1 MVRMS
6 DILKKVE
13 QRNLENEQQ
22 KPAEETPA
30 QPAPQAPPAPEQA
43 APQAP
48 AQPASAQPTPPAP
61 PAPEQAAPQ
70 APAQPA
76 SAQPAPP
83 APTAPEQPATLP
95 PSPADTASPASKH
108 GIRLSR
114 PGLERAAGLNNE
126 QAIHLYLKTL
136 DCVKDLF
143 QKVKNDVAIV
153 EEDQDIINFVEQFVD
168 QQLLDNDNI
177 IGMISLPA
185 DKNYLYNHAINV
197 CLISVEIGIALG
209 YKREELVDLGVAA
222 ILYDIGMI
230 KYDEIY
236 SQPRVLTPEEREQ
249 IKGHTAASFEILKKF
264 KHISPRVATVAYQEH
279 ERQDGSGYP
288 CGLKGDSI
296 DEYVKILA
304 VADVYD
310 AITHPRPHRKEM
322 QPYDALNLVIQSKDV
337 LDAKG
342 VRAFI
347 ERICC
352 PYPIGCYV
360 KLSSGEKGMVVGRNI
375 GTAFRPIV
383 EIIYNLNR
391 ESAEMTRIIDLN
403 KHPAIYI
410 KDYMTKGEM
419 EEMLG

>member
-13 QRNLENEQQ
+13 QRNLESEQP
-22 KPAEETPA
+22 KPAEA
-30 QPAPQAPPAPEQA
+30 
-43 APQAP
+43 
-48 AQPASAQPTPPAP
+48 
-61 PAPEQAAPQ
+61 

-76 SAQPAPP
+76 SAQPAPTAPAQP
-83 APTAPEQPATLP
+83 APPAPQAPAQPPAAEQAAQPAPPESPPAPEQPAP
-95 PSPADTASPASKH
+95 QSPAEVDTDSPASKH

-114 PGLERAAGLNNE
+114 PGLDRAAGLNNE
-126 QAIHLYLKTL
+126 QAIHLYLKAL

-143 QKVKNDVAIV
+143 QKVKADVAIV
-153 EEDQDIINFVEQFVD
+153 EEDQDIINYVEQFVD

-177 IGMISLPA
+177 IGMISLPS
-185 DKNYLYNHAINV
+185 DKNYLYNHAVNV

-209 YKREELVDLGVAA
+209 YKREELVDLGAAA
-222 ILYDIGMI
+222 ILYDIGMV

-236 SQPRVLTPEEREQ
+236 SQPRVLTAEEREQ
-249 IKGHTAASFEILKKF
+249 IKGHTAVSFEILKKF

-391 ESAEMTRIIDLN
+391 DNTEMTRIIDLN

-410 KDYMTKGEM
+410 KDYMTKDEM

>member
-13 QRNLENEQQ
+13 QRNLQSEQQ
-22 KPAEETPA
+22 KAAPDVPAPPSPAQVPPQTPPPVSPETPPPAKAPEAEQPAVPPAE
-30 QPAPQAPPAPEQA
+30 
-43 APQAP
+43 
-48 AQPASAQPTPPAP
+48 TPPAP
-61 PAPEQAAPQ
+61 APEDA
-70 APAQPA
+70 
-76 SAQPAPP
+76 
-83 APTAPEQPATLP
+83 
-95 PSPADTASPASKH
+95 ASPSSKH
-108 GIRLSR
+108 GIRFSR
-114 PGLERAAGLNNE
+114 PGLDRAAGLNNE
-126 QAIHLYLKTL
+126 QSIHLYLKAL
-136 DCVKDLF
+136 DCVKDLY
-143 QKVKNDVAIV
+143 QKVKEDGDIV
-153 EEDQDIINFVEQFVD
+153 DEDKEIISFVEQFVD

-177 IGMISLPA
+177 VGLISLPT
-185 DKNYLYNHAINV
+185 DKNYLYNHALNV
-197 CLISVEIGIALG
+197 CLISVEIGIGLG
-209 YKREELVDLGVAA
+209 YKREELIDLGVAA
-222 ILYDIGMI
+222 VLYDIGMV

-236 SQPRVLTPEEREQ
+236 SQPRPLTAEEREE

-322 QPYDALNLVIQSKDV
+322 QPYEALNLVIQSKDV

-375 GTAFRPIV
+375 GAAFRPIV

-391 ESAEMTRIIDLN
+391 DSAEMTRIIDLK
-403 KHPAIYI
+403 KHPTIYI
-410 KDYMTKGEM
+410 KDYMTKAEM